1 MKEKDIITSGRVPE
15 YLGFGQLDR
24 QSFKQKNGKL
34 FADYRLDDHLV
45 HHIEADEKGVYIQD
59 RFDDMILGQTTGKDL
74 TSSFG
79 QGFRS
84 VNFQEDP
91 RFDHIIRQAIHNGEV
106 FVDYPDL
113 HAANNSSILVP
124 EGLAFELRLVIKP
137 GTEKDHPQLNRAGV
151 SAFEFPQHVE
161 YPCKL
166 IGLQDAQLF
175 YLMDD
180 GHIEIERVTTVHYHT
195 ILAFLPQAILSVN
208 KAGYPSAIGSHRLR
222 ITDHIHRQEDTGLS
236 ICLAEGQTDY
246 QAYGLISEEL
256 LHYYS
261 RDQLL
266 LAFKSL
272 AQSKVSGRNEN

>member
-1 MKEKDIITSGRVPE
+1 MKEKDIITNGRLPE
-15 YLGFGQLDR
+15 YLGFGRLDR

-34 FADYRLDDHLV
+34 LADYRLDNHLV
-45 HHIEADEKGVYIQD
+45 HHIEADEKSVYIQD

-84 VNFQEDP
+84 VNFQKDP
-91 RFDHIIRQAIHNGEV
+91 RFDHIIRKAIHNGEV

-113 HAANNSSILVP
+113 RAANNNSILVP
-124 EGLAFELRLVIKP
+124 EGLAFELRLIIKP
-137 GTEKDHPQLNRAGV
+137 GSEKDYPQLNKSEV
-151 SAFEFPQHVE
+151 SSFEFPQYAE
-161 YPCKL
+161 YPCKFM
-166 IGLQDAQLF
+166 GLQDAQLI

-180 GHIEIERVTTVHYHT
+180 GHIEIERVITVHYHT
-195 ILAFLPQAILSVN
+195 ILAFLPQAVLSVYEL
-208 KAGYPSAIGSHRLR
+208 GSPSVIGSHRLK
-222 ITDHIHRQEDTGLS
+222 ITDHIHRQEDPGLS
-236 ICLAEGQTDY
+236 ICLSEGQTEY

-266 LAFKSL
+266 LAFKSM
-272 AQSKVSGRNEN
+272 AQSKVSGRDGN